1 MGLPADLT
9 LKVSLTAGEHG
20 AGIQMRSSVSRIL
33 RSLLAQA
40 ECVGFVRIGS
50 KAGVRTLASLAT
62 EQIPQ
67 KADGIAAVQ

>member
-1 MGLPADLT
+1 
-9 LKVSLTAGEHG
+9 
-20 AGIQMRSSVSRIL
+20 
-33 RSLLAQA
+33 
-40 ECVGFVRIGS
+40 VGFVRIGS